1 MHSRYGL
8 ASYTLA
14 VNAVQMRNEFKI
26 PIVGLDIAGPENGY
40 PAEDHKAAFQFAGE
54 HFLNKTIHAGEGF
67 GPQSINEA
75 ITKGLAERI
84 GHGFH
89 IYSSNRIHGSKS
101 EAEKQRYTENLVNFV
116 GAQRITLEVCLTSN
130 LQTMPELQHV
140 SHHPCGRMIADNLSV
155 VFATDNRTVSNT
167 TLTKELRLAVD
178 AFQLTP
184 AQLKRVV
191 VAGFKRSFM
200 RVAYPTKRKYLER
213 VIALYESIEAK
224 YNIRS

>member
-1 MHSRYGL
+1 
-8 ASYTLA
+8 
-14 VNAVQMRNEFKI
+14 
-26 PIVGLDIAGPENGY
+26 
-40 PAEDHKAAFQFAGE
+40 
-54 HFLNKTIHAGEGF
+54 
-67 GPQSINEA
+67 
-75 ITKGLAERI
+75 
-84 GHGFH
+84 
-89 IYSSNRIHGSKS
+89 
-101 EAEKQRYTENLVNFV
+101 
-116 GAQRITLEVCLTSN
+116 
-130 LQTMPELQHV
+130 
-140 SHHPCGRMIADNLSV
+140 MIADNLSV

>member
-75 ITKGLAERI
+75 ITKGDDVCVFLLVVELVNSYCFVGNFIRMIKCRSTYVDVCMYKGLAERI

-140 SHHPCGRMIADNLSV
+140 SHHPCGPI
-155 VFATDNRTVSNT
+155 F
-167 TLTKELRLAVD
+167 
-178 AFQLTP
+178 
-184 AQLKRVV
+184 
-191 VAGFKRSFM
+191 
-200 RVAYPTKRKYLER
+200 R
-213 VIALYESIEAK
+213 VIRYFA
-224 YNIRS
+224 